1 MGRFVVGLEV
11 ESGGEE
17 HFNFIVRQELE
28 QKLLEARLVIYNDIF
43 GVVKYNQNF
52 LLGRPN
58 LLQDPIQYF
67 V

>member
-1 MGRFVVGLEV
+1 VGRFVVGLEV
-11 ESGGEE
+11 ESGGEK

-43 GVVKYNQNF
+43 GVVKYNQKC
-52 LLGRPN
+52 LLDRPN

>member
-1 MGRFVVGLEV
+1 MGFVDGLEV
-11 ESGGEE
+11 LKGGEK
-17 HFNFIVRQELE
+17 HFNFFVLQELE

-52 LLGRPN
+52 LLDRPN

>member
-1 MGRFVVGLEV
+1 VGFVDGLEV
-11 ESGGEE
+11 LKGGEK
-17 HFNFIVRQELE
+17 HFNFFVLQELE

-52 LLGRPN
+52 LLDRPN

>member
-1 MGRFVVGLEV
+1 MGFVDGLEV
-11 ESGGEE
+11 LKGGEK
-17 HFNFIVRQELE
+17 HFNFFVLQELE
-28 QKLLEARLVIYNDIF
+28 QKLLKARLVIYNDIF

-52 LLGRPN
+52 LLDRPN